1 MNTRESIFEVQWSS
15 QTSGSWLW
23 MMFHR
28 NAYVPN
34 DSFSWAKW
42 STPSRNLTRAY
53 NAEGDTER
61 LNASVVYDEC
71 GWSYQYPSDEYAF
84 MHKFP
89 TNVTPVYVMR
99 LADIRLLHAEA
110 LANSGDPGGAAD
122 IVDEISGIVGQH
134 INMMDERGN
143 IIASTDGT
151 RVGHF
156 HAGAKRIV
164 EEGLPELYVRP
175 EDATPTVRAGLN
187 LPITHGGR
195 TVGVIGITGAYEQV
209 IGYGQVVKK
218 MTEIL
223 IREGNE
229 QDEKRLDQRVRSRFL
244 EDWVLGG
251 GLLQPQVLAERG
263 LALGVDITVPR
274 RVMVVSV
281 RDLARYTDT
290 AAGQKRIDQLET
302 AVSGLVEGE
311 AGGIILRNTA
321 RQILLLRARPD
332 AQMQAMAQ
340 RLCVMA
346 RERFGLRLAVGIDG
360 GAPDVHRAYAQANKA
375 WRSARM
381 APEGVLPYDSV
392 TLELFTGDVP
402 RQTKEEYLRKVFRGC
417 TYEELR
423 RWIGLLE
430 AYFAAEGSI
439 QAAADALYIHKNT
452 LQYRLKRLE
461 ELTGCDV
468 RRPSQAP
475 VFYMAVLF
483 FKEVEGS
490 LLLMGS

>member
-1 MNTRESIFEVQWSS
+1 M
-15 QTSGSWLW
+15 
-23 MMFHR
+23 
-28 NAYVPN
+28 
-34 DSFSWAKW
+34 
-42 STPSRNLTRAY
+42 
-53 NAEGDTER
+53 
-61 LNASVVYDEC
+61 
-71 GWSYQYPSDEYAF
+71 
-84 MHKFP
+84 
-89 TNVTPVYVMR
+89 
-99 LADIRLLHAEA
+99 
-110 LANSGDPGGAAD
+110 
-122 IVDEISGIVGQH
+122 
-134 INMMDERGN
+134 
-143 IIASTDGT
+143 
-151 RVGHF
+151 
-156 HAGAKRIV
+156 
-164 EEGLPELYVRP
+164 
-175 EDATPTVRAGLN
+175 
-187 LPITHGGR
+187 
-195 TVGVIGITGAYEQV
+195 
-209 IGYGQVVKK
+209 
-218 MTEIL
+218 
-223 IREGNE
+223 
-229 QDEKRLDQRVRSRFL
+229 
-244 EDWVLGG
+244 
-251 GLLQPQVLAERG
+251 
-263 LALGVDITVPR
+263 
-274 RVMVVSV
+274 
-281 RDLARYTDT
+281 
-290 AAGQKRIDQLET
+290 
-302 AVSGLVEGE
+302 EGE
-311 AGGIILRNTA
+311 AGGIILRNAA

-346 RERFGLRLAVGIDG
+346 RERFGLLLAVGIDG

>member
-1 MNTRESIFEVQWSS
+1 MPQGVE
-15 QTSGSWLW
+15 
-23 MMFHR
+23 
-28 NAYVPN
+28 
-34 DSFSWAKW
+34 
-42 STPSRNLTRAY
+42 
-53 NAEGDTER
+53 ER
-61 LNASVVYDEC
+61 R
-71 GWSYQYPSDEYAF
+71 
-84 MHKFP
+84 
-89 TNVTPVYVMR
+89 TNVELSVQSAQR
-99 LADIRLLHAEA
+99 
-110 LANSGDPGGAAD
+110 

-209 IGYGQVVKK
+209 SGYGQVVKK
-218 MTEIL
+218 RTEIL

-311 AGGIILRNTA
+311 AGGIILRNAA

-360 GAPDVHRAYAQANKA
+360 GAPDVHRAYAQANK
-375 WRSARM
+375 
-381 APEGVLPYDSV
+381 V

>member
-1 MNTRESIFEVQWSS
+1 MDNLEYTLDLPMEEVFAQA
-15 QTSGSWLW
+15 TI
-23 MMFHR
+23 
-28 NAYVPN
+28 
-34 DSFSWAKW
+34 
-42 STPSRNLTRAY
+42 STQAISHMLVFPDGGNGVKYIET
-53 NAEGDTER
+53 
-61 LNASVVYDEC
+61 
-71 GWSYQYPSDEYAF
+71 AF
-84 MHKFP
+84 I
-89 TNVTPVYVMR
+89 
-99 LADIRLLHAEA
+99 D
-110 LANSGDPGGAAD
+110 
-122 IVDEISGIVGQH
+122 
-134 INMMDERGN
+134 
-143 IIASTDGT
+143 
-151 RVGHF
+151 
-156 HAGAKRIV
+156 
-164 EEGLPELYVRP
+164 
-175 EDATPTVRAGLN
+175 
-187 LPITHGGR
+187 
-195 TVGVIGITGAYEQV
+195 
-209 IGYGQVVKK
+209 
-218 MTEIL
+218 
-223 IREGNE
+223 E

-290 AAGQKRIDQLET
+290 AAGLKRIDQQET

-340 RLCVMA
+340 RLCGMA
-346 RERFGLRLAVGIDG
+346 RERVGLRLAVGIDG

-375 WRSARM
+375 WRAARM

>member
-1 MNTRESIFEVQWSS
+1 MPQGVE
-15 QTSGSWLW
+15 
-23 MMFHR
+23 
-28 NAYVPN
+28 
-34 DSFSWAKW
+34 
-42 STPSRNLTRAY
+42 
-53 NAEGDTER
+53 ER
-61 LNASVVYDEC
+61 R
-71 GWSYQYPSDEYAF
+71 
-84 MHKFP
+84 
-89 TNVTPVYVMR
+89 TNVELSVQSAQR
-99 LADIRLLHAEA
+99 
-110 LANSGDPGGAAD
+110 

-475 VFYMAVLF
+475 VFYMVVLF

>member
-1 MNTRESIFEVQWSS
+1 MELSVQSA
-15 QTSGSWLW
+15 Q
-23 MMFHR
+23 R
-28 NAYVPN
+28 
-34 DSFSWAKW
+34 
-42 STPSRNLTRAY
+42 
-53 NAEGDTER
+53 
-61 LNASVVYDEC
+61 
-71 GWSYQYPSDEYAF
+71 
-84 MHKFP
+84 
-89 TNVTPVYVMR
+89 
-99 LADIRLLHAEA
+99 
-110 LANSGDPGGAAD
+110 

-461 ELTGCDV
+461 ERC
-468 RRPSQAP
+468 AP
-475 VFYMAVLF
+475 AQSSAGILYGSAF
-483 FKEVEGS
+483 FQGS
-490 LLLMGS
+490 GRQPAFDGKLKLDN

>member
-1 MNTRESIFEVQWSS
+1 MELSVQSA
-15 QTSGSWLW
+15 Q
-23 MMFHR
+23 R
-28 NAYVPN
+28 
-34 DSFSWAKW
+34 
-42 STPSRNLTRAY
+42 
-53 NAEGDTER
+53 
-61 LNASVVYDEC
+61 
-71 GWSYQYPSDEYAF
+71 
-84 MHKFP
+84 
-89 TNVTPVYVMR
+89 
-99 LADIRLLHAEA
+99 
-110 LANSGDPGGAAD
+110 

-143 IIASTDGT
+143 IIASTGGT

-452 LQYRLKRLE
+452 LPFEAAGGADGLRCAPAQSSAGILYGSAFFQGSGRQPAFDGKLKL
-461 ELTGCDV
+461 DN
-468 RRPSQAP
+468 
-475 VFYMAVLF
+475 
-483 FKEVEGS
+483 
-490 LLLMGS
+490 

>member
-1 MNTRESIFEVQWSS
+1 M
-15 QTSGSWLW
+15 
-23 MMFHR
+23 
-28 NAYVPN
+28 
-34 DSFSWAKW
+34 
-42 STPSRNLTRAY
+42 
-53 NAEGDTER
+53 
-61 LNASVVYDEC
+61 
-71 GWSYQYPSDEYAF
+71 
-84 MHKFP
+84 
-89 TNVTPVYVMR
+89 
-99 LADIRLLHAEA
+99 
-110 LANSGDPGGAAD
+110 
-122 IVDEISGIVGQH
+122 
-134 INMMDERGN
+134 
-143 IIASTDGT
+143 
-151 RVGHF
+151 
-156 HAGAKRIV
+156 
-164 EEGLPELYVRP
+164 
-175 EDATPTVRAGLN
+175 
-187 LPITHGGR
+187 
-195 TVGVIGITGAYEQV
+195 
-209 IGYGQVVKK
+209 
-218 MTEIL
+218 
-223 IREGNE
+223 
-229 QDEKRLDQRVRSRFL
+229 
-244 EDWVLGG
+244 LGG

-311 AGGIILRNTA
+311 AGGIILRNAA
-321 RQILLLRARPD
+321 RQDSAAACAAGRSDAGHGTAFVRHGAGTLWSAAGSGDRRRRAG
-332 AQMQAMAQ
+332 
-340 RLCVMA
+340 C
-346 RERFGLRLAVGIDG
+346 
-360 GAPDVHRAYAQANKA
+360 APAYAQANKA

-468 RRPSQAP
+468 QPAQPSTGILYGSA
-475 VFYMAVLF
+475 F
-483 FKEVEGS
+483 FQGS
-490 LLLMGS
+490 GRQPAFDGKLKLDN